1 MKKIFVIIAL
11 AVLMLFTSCEPSVGV
26 PNQPVAEDE
35 APILSYARMGT
46 PNTSKGLNISVEDLS
61 VDHFEYKFTYLG
73 HKSYDGLAVGE
84 TDGWTY
90 IKQTPNDWKF
100 YLEQGLWRFEAK
112 AVYIDETSHTFDYY
126 EGYVNKKEN
135 ALSLYIDI
143 LLSSYDEHGTGSIIF
158 DDLMLPA
165 LYADKTNFYVG
176 YELLDNSSNV
186 VKSGTVPMAE
196 VKSGDGVATME
207 DFRVDNIS
215 AGDYSISI
223 LVYEMNEKT
232 GQYEV
237 KSGVVADGIKVY
249 SGCNSTVTGTFG
261 DDGNYLNATI
271 RTFQTATTFTGK
283 VDSSKLNVGG
293 NNTYDNFTFTC
304 TADSPRNIRWFVDG
318 IEQTEITKT
327 VSIENTTTH
336 YYWKCPSCGYEH
348 DTTSKPKTGSKGT
361 TCDEYVGFLTWCNG
375 RCQSYTQKEVPNGTY
390 HNETITEPSD
400 GTETELT
407 VQLSQM
413 GHGNSGATTH
423 YVECIYVDVEGHV
436 SSSTQ
441 EMFVGSK
448 YFPNLGASSI
458 FVMGNGNEIDHWK
471 INLTPDSSL
480 STNGFSTY
488 SSAEGDITIDADKGI
503 WISEG
508 LWVVNSATAYDSQG
522 MALIETTNPMK
533 TYINKMNPYI
543 NIENVVKAETTETGT
558 IKISDLKMNSLDWT
572 CNYATG
578 HINPLRVDT
587 DITIHKLDEDGNDDS
602 SFSPVS
608 FHIDGCTLL
617 ETGRT
622 VSGTEGGRSY
632 SYHNDTY
639 QIIGAN
645 TERSAEVPE
654 GTYRVQIE
662 IDSGTRDQYITTYGN
677 NYKANYAG
685 NTKGHLEVI
694 VNVQAHTTQTVT
706 GTLSCNHCIKTD
718 GTI

>member
-1 MKKIFVIIAL
+1 MKKFSTIIII
-11 AVLMLFTSCEPSVGV
+11 VMSFFMLTACNPVPTSL
-26 PNQPVAEDE
+26 PNEDMMDNQRYLNE
-35 APILSYARMGT
+35 TRE
-46 PNTSKGLNISVEDLS
+46 SKGLTTTYESLS
-61 VDHFEYKFTYLG
+61 IDHYSYKFTCISG
-73 HKSYDGLAVGE
+73 DAVGE
-84 TDGWTY
+84 TDGWVDT
-90 IKQTPNDWKF
+90 KVTPNEWKF
-100 YLEQGLWRFEAK
+100 TFSQGEWTLEVK
-112 AVYIDETSHTFDYY
+112 AYADETTVVTSISKTVFI
-126 EGYVNKKEN
+126 NKIANPISDIASELMDSLTGNGIVVFKE
-135 ALSLYIDI
+135 LC
-143 LLSSYDEHGTGSIIF
+143 
-158 DDLMLPA
+158 LPA
-165 LYADKTNFYVG
+165 LYADKTNFYAEYTLYNANGTV
-176 YELLDNSSNV
+176 YST
-186 VKSGTVPMAE
+186 GTVPMKE
-196 VKSGDGVATME
+196 VKSGDGVATLDSFQVE
-207 DFRVDNIS
+207 DVPVGEYIIALNI
-215 AGDYSISI
+215 
-223 LVYEMNEKT
+223 YEMDEKT
-232 GQYEV
+232 GVYEV
-237 KSGVVADGIKVY
+237 KGGNVADGIIIYPNCK
-249 SGCNSTVTGTFG
+249 STVTGTFG
-261 DDGNYLNATI
+261 DTGAYLNATI

-304 TADSPRNIRWFVDG
+304 TADSPKNIRWFVDG
-318 IEQTEITKT
+318 IEQTEIST
-327 VSIENTTTH
+327 VERVRDTTTRW
-336 YYWKCPSCGYEH
+336 YWTCANCGRENYVDSNNEPSGNTNCSYCSLLAGNKRKY
-348 DTTSKPKTGSKGT
+348 SKGT
-361 TCDEYVGFLTWCNG
+361 NKHHETIYLN
-375 RCQSYTQKEVPNGTY
+375 TY
-390 HNETITEPSD
+390 HNESVTRPAD
-400 GTETELT
+400 GTETEFT
-407 VQLSQM
+407 VRLSQM

-423 YVECIYVDVEGHV
+423 YVECIYVDVEGHI

-458 FVMGNGNEIDHWK
+458 FIMGNGNEIDHWK

-488 SSAEGDITIDADKGI
+488 SSVEGDITIDADKGI

-508 LWVVNSATAYDSQG
+508 LWVVNSATAYDSLG

-587 DITIHKLDEDGNDDS
+587 DITIYKLDENGNDDL

-617 ETGRT
+617 ETGKT
-622 VSGTEGGRSY
+622 VSGTEGGKKY

-639 QIIGAN
+639 QIIGEN

-662 IDSGTRDQYITTYGN
+662 IDSGTRDQYIATYGS
-677 NYKANYAG
+677 NYKSYYAG

>member
-1 MKKIFVIIAL
+1 MNEI
-11 AVLMLFTSCEPSVGV
+11 T
-26 PNQPVAEDE
+26 
-35 APILSYARMGT
+35 
-46 PNTSKGLNISVEDLS
+46 GL
-61 VDHFEYKFTYLG
+61 Y
-73 HKSYDGLAVGE
+73 
-84 TDGWTY
+84 
-90 IKQTPNDWKF
+90 
-100 YLEQGLWRFEAK
+100 EAK
-112 AVYIDETSHTFDYY
+112 GGA
-126 EGYVNKKEN
+126 
-135 ALSLYIDI
+135 A
-143 LLSSYDEHGTGSIIF
+143 
-158 DDLMLPA
+158 
-165 LYADKTNFYVG
+165 
-176 YELLDNSSNV
+176 
-186 VKSGTVPMAE
+186 
-196 VKSGDGVATME
+196 
-207 DFRVDNIS
+207 
-215 AGDYSISI
+215 
-223 LVYEMNEKT
+223 
-232 GQYEV
+232 
-237 KSGVVADGIKVY
+237 ADGITIY
-249 SGCNSTVTGTFG
+249 PGCKSTVTGTFG
-261 DDGNYLNATI
+261 DSGSYLNATI

-293 NNTYDNFTFTC
+293 DNTYDNFTFTC
-304 TADSPRNIRWFVDG
+304 TADSPKNIRWFVDG
-318 IEQTEITKT
+318 VEQTEVLVPVDTGRTKR
-327 VSIENTTTH
+327 VKVGSHVEDVYNNR
-336 YYWKCPSCGYEH
+336 YVWKCSKCGKENIS
-348 DTTSKPKTGSKGT
+348 TSKPTYYTSCSNNSCKTKGTFSNHNTYYGEQTNTYEYKLVKTGT
-361 TCDEYVGFLTWCNG
+361 TTVDDYEDQPIYEDRLMPVTGA
-375 RCQSYTQKEVPNGTY
+375 
-390 HNETITEPSD
+390 ETTF
-400 GTETELT
+400 T

-436 SSSTQ
+436 ASSTQ
-441 EMFVGSK
+441 EMFVGSR

-480 STNGFSTY
+480 STNGFHTY

-533 TYINKMNPYI
+533 TYINKLNPYI

-558 IKISDLKMNSLDWT
+558 IKITDLKMNSLDWT

-622 VSGTEGGRSY
+622 VSGTEGGRNY

-639 QIIGAN
+639 QIVGAN

-662 IDSGTRDQYITTYGN
+662 INSGTRDQYITTYGN

-685 NTKGHLEVI
+685 YTKGHLEVI

>member
-1 MKKIFVIIAL
+1 MKKFLIIIII
-11 AVLMLFTSCEPSVGV
+11 VMSFFMLTACSPV
-26 PNQPVAEDE
+26 PTNLPNEDMKDNQRYLNETKE
-35 APILSYARMGT
+35 
-46 PNTSKGLNISVEDLS
+46 SKGLTTTYENLS
-61 VDHFEYKFTYLG
+61 IDHYSYKFTCISG
-73 HKSYDGLAVGE
+73 DAVGE
-84 TDGWTY
+84 TDGWVDT
-90 IKQTPNDWKF
+90 KVTPNEWKF
-100 YLEQGLWRFEAK
+100 TFSQGEWTLEVK
-112 AVYIDETSHTFDYY
+112 AYSDETTVVTSISKTVFI
-126 EGYVNKKEN
+126 NKIANPISDIASELMDSLTGNGIVVFKE
-135 ALSLYIDI
+135 LR
-143 LLSSYDEHGTGSIIF
+143 
-158 DDLMLPA
+158 LPA
-165 LYADKTNFYVG
+165 IYADKTNFYTEYTL
-176 YELLDNSSNV
+176 YESDGV
-186 VKSGTVPMAE
+186 VFSSGTVPMKE
-196 VKSGDGVATME
+196 VKSGDGVATLDSFQVE
-207 DFRVDNIS
+207 NVPVGEYII
-215 AGDYSISI
+215 ALTI
-223 LVYEMNEKT
+223 LEMNEKT
-232 GQYEV
+232 GLYEI
-237 KSGVVADGIKVY
+237 KGGNVADGIIIYPNCK
-249 SGCNSTVTGTFG
+249 STVTGTFG
-261 DDGNYLNATI
+261 DTGAYLNATI

-304 TADSPRNIRWFVDG
+304 TADSPKNIRWFVDG
-318 IEQTEITKT
+318 IEQTEITCTEK
-327 VSIENTTTH
+327 VPVYKTH
-336 YYWKCPSCGYEH
+336 YYWKCPTCGHEY
-348 DTTSKPKTGSKGT
+348 DVTTEPKT
-361 TCDEYVGFLTWCNG
+361 NG
-375 RCQSYTQKEVPNGTY
+375 RNQTSCTQSAGGLAGLFGATCGGKCTSYTKKDVQDGYKDVEVTKDA
-390 HNETITEPSD
+390 D
-400 GTETELT
+400 GTETEFT
-407 VQLSQM
+407 VRLSQM

-423 YVECIYVDVEGHV
+423 YVECIYVDVEGHI

-458 FVMGNGNEIDHWK
+458 FIMGNGNEIDHWK

-508 LWVVNSATAYDSQG
+508 LWVVNSATAYDSMG

-578 HINPLRVDT
+578 HIDPLRVDT
-587 DITIHKLDEDGNDDS
+587 DITIYKLDEDGNDDL

-617 ETGRT
+617 ETGKT
-622 VSGTEGGRSY
+622 VSGTEGGKKY

-639 QIIGAN
+639 QIIGEN
-645 TERSAEVPE
+645 TEKSADVPE

-662 IDSGTRDQYITTYGN
+662 INSGTRDQYITTYGN

-685 NTKGHLEVI
+685 YTKGHLEVI